1 MKNSHQYP
9 DWTTVESF
17 GFELREQQADYN
29 IPPYKITD
37 EIMNQVAEIVELI
50 SEMEIL
56 NPDGMHPLL
65 RNENRIKTIQAS
77 LAIENN
83 TLTIEQVTDI
93 LDGKHVAGSEK
104 EIKEVKNAFKA
115 YDLLPDLDPFLEK
128 DLKKAHGVLMGDLV
142 ETSGKY
148 RNKSVGVTDGV
159 NIIHMAPPSNIVPAN
174 MSNLFAWVRNSN
186 VHPLIKSC
194 VFHYEFEFIHPFL
207 DGNGRMGRLWQTAL
221 LAKWKPIFAW
231 IPIENIIRENQQNYY
246 KVLLI
251 ADNRGES
258 TIFIKFM
265 LDCILK
271 TLKTM
276 LLNGKLVINENK
288 KKQNRFENALKNA
301 LKTKDY
307 EDDIYGIDH
316 LFEIDKKL
324 NKAFKKSMDILSI
337 IKENPGASA
346 NDFSLKLQIS
356 LRYTMNLI
364 KVMKDGNIIRRVGPD
379 KGGHWEINDIENQI
393 FTK

>member
-9 DWTTVESF
+9 DWTTLESF
-17 GFELREQQADYN
+17 GFDIQERQADYN

-37 EIMNQVAEIVELI
+37 EIMNQVVEIVELV

-65 RNENRIKTIQAS
+65 RKENRIKTIQAS

-104 EIKEVKNAFKA
+104 EIREVKNAFKA

-324 NKAFKKSMDILSI
+324 NKAFKKSMGILSI
-337 IKENPGASA
+337 IKESPGASA

-356 LRYTMNLI
+356 LRYTMELL
-364 KVMKDGNIIRRVGPD
+364 KAMKDGNIIRRVGPD
-379 KGGHWEINDIENQI
+379 KGGHWEINNIDN
-393 FTK
+393 

>member
-9 DWTTVESF
+9 DWTTLESF
-17 GFELREQQADYN
+17 GLDIQERQADYN

-37 EIMNQVAEIVELI
+37 EIMNQVAEIVELV

-65 RNENRIKTIQAS
+65 RKENRIKTIQAS

-115 YDLLPDLDPFLEK
+115 YDMLPDLDPFLEK

-288 KKQNRFENALKNA
+288 KKQNRFEIALKNALKNA

-324 NKAFKKSMDILSI
+324 NKAFKKSMGILSI
-337 IKENPGASA
+337 IKESPGASA

-356 LRYTMNLI
+356 LRYTMELL
-364 KVMKDGNIIRRVGPD
+364 KAMKDGNIIRRVGPD
-379 KGGHWEINDIENQI
+379 KGGHWEINNIDN
-393 FTK
+393 

>member
-17 GFELREQQADYN
+17 GYDLQEEQADYN

-37 EIMNQVAEIVELI
+37 EIMNQVVEIVELI
-50 SEMEIL
+50 SEIEIL

-65 RNENRIKTIQAS
+65 RKENRIKTIQAS

-93 LDGKHVAGSEK
+93 LDGKHVIGSEK
-104 EIKEVKNAFKA
+104 EIKEVRNAFKA
-115 YDLLPDLDPFLEK
+115 YDLLPDLDPYLEK
-128 DLKKAHGVLMGDLV
+128 DLKRAHGVLMGDLV
-142 ETSGKY
+142 EISGKY
-148 RNKSVGVTDGV
+148 RNRSVGVTDGV
-159 NIIHMAPPSNIVPAN
+159 NIIHMAPPSHIVPAN

-186 VHPLIKSC
+186 VHPLVKSC

-276 LLNGKLVINENK
+276 ILNGKLVINENK
-288 KKQNRFENALKNA
+288 KKQNRFENALKIALKNA

-337 IKENPGASA
+337 IKESPGASA

-356 LRYTMNLI
+356 LRYAMNLI
-364 KVMKDGNIIRRVGPD
+364 KAMKDGNIIRRVGPD
-379 KGGHWEINDIENQI
+379 KGGHWEVFDIN
-393 FTK
+393 

>member
-1 MKNSHQYP
+1 MGNLKQYP
-9 DWTTVESF
+9 NWTNIESF
-17 GFELREQQADYN
+17 GYNIQEEQGDYN

-37 EIMNQVAEIVELI
+37 EILMQVAEIVELI
-50 SEMEIL
+50 AEMEIL

-65 RNENRIKTIQAS
+65 RKENRIKTIQAS

-83 TLTIEQVTDI
+83 TLSIEQVTDI
-93 LDGKHVAGSEK
+93 LNGKPVVGSEK

-115 YDLLPDLDPFLEK
+115 YDMLPDLNPFLEK
-128 DLKKAHGVLMGDLV
+128 DLKKAHGVLMDGLV
-142 ETSGKY
+142 ETNGCY
-148 RNKSVGVTDGV
+148 RKQSVGVTDGV
-159 NIIHMAPPSNIVPAN
+159 NIIHLAPPSNMVPSN
-174 MSNLFAWVRNSN
+174 MGNLFAWVKNSN

-231 IPIENIIRENQQNYY
+231 IPIENIIKDNQQNYY

-258 TIFIKFM
+258 TIFVKFM
-265 LDCILK
+265 LDCILR

-276 LLNGKLVINENK
+276 VLNGKLVVDENK
-288 KKQNRFENALKNA
+288 KKQNRFENALKIALKIA
-301 LKTKDY
+301 LKTRDY

-324 NKAFKKSMDILSI
+324 NKAFKKSMGILSI
-337 IKENPGASA
+337 IKESPGSSA
-346 NDFSLKLQIS
+346 NDLALNLQIS
-356 LRYTMNLI
+356 LRYTMDLI
-364 KVMKDGNIIRRVGPD
+364 KAMKDGNIIRRVGPD
-379 KGGHWEINDIENQI
+379 KGGHWEINDIDN
-393 FTK
+393 

>member
-1 MKNSHQYP
+1 MKNSIQYP
-9 DWTTVESF
+9 NWTTLESF
-17 GFELREQQADYN
+17 GFDIQERQADYN

-65 RNENRIKTIQAS
+65 RKENRIKTIQAS

-148 RNKSVGVTDGV
+148 RNKGVGVTDGV

-265 LDCILK
+265 LDCILN
-271 TLKTM
+271 TLKNM
-276 LLNGKLVINENK
+276 IVNGKLVINENK
-288 KKQNRFENALKNA
+288 KKQNKKDLILKNALKNA

-316 LFEIDKKL
+316 LFEIDKTLK
-324 NKAFKKSMDILSI
+324 KAFEKSKGIL
-337 IKENPGASA
+337 
-346 NDFSLKLQIS
+346 
-356 LRYTMNLI
+356 NLI
-364 KVMKDGNIIRRVGPD
+364 KEDKFVTIESMVNSLKISRRYVSTLIEIMKEADIILRVGPL
-379 KGGHWEINDIENQI
+379 KGGHWEINNVDN
-393 FTK
+393 

>member
-9 DWTTVESF
+9 DWTTLESF
-17 GFELREQQADYN
+17 GYDLREKLADYN

-65 RNENRIKTIQAS
+65 RKENRIKTIQAS

-104 EIKEVKNAFKA
+104 EIREVKNAFKA

-128 DLKKAHGVLMGDLV
+128 DLKKAHGILMGDLV
-142 ETSGKY
+142 ETAGCY
-148 RNKSVGVTDGV
+148 RKKSVGVTDGV
-159 NIIHMAPPSNIVPAN
+159 NIIHLAPPSNIVPAN
-174 MSNLFAWVRNSN
+174 MSNLFAWVRNSK
-186 VHPLIKSC
+186 VHPLVKSC

-221 LAKWKPIFAW
+221 LAKWKSIFAW

-251 ADNRGES
+251 SDNRGES

-271 TLKTM
+271 TLKTIIV
-276 LLNGKLVINENK
+276 NGKLVINENK
-288 KKQNRFENALKNA
+288 KKQNRFENALKNALKSA

-346 NDFSLKLQIS
+346 NDFSLRLQIS
-356 LRYTMNLI
+356 LRYAMNLI
-364 KVMKDGNIIRRVGPD
+364 KAMKDGNIIRRVGPD
-379 KGGHWEINDIENQI
+379 KGGHWEIVDIN
-393 FTK
+393 